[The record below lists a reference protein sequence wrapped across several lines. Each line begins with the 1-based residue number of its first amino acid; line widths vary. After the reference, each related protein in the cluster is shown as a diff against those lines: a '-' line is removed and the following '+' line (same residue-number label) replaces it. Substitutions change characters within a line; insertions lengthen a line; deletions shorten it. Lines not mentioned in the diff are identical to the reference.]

1 MDKEEFAKRL
11 TELRMSKGVSAREMS
26 LSSGLGE
33 NYINRLE
40 NGAGLPKLETFFI
53 ICDYL
58 GISER
63 DFFDFETRNQSKLS
77 RLLKEAMSLTDEQLD
92 AAINMITAMK
102 K

>member
-1 MDKEEFAKRL
+1 MEKEEFSKRL
-11 TELRMSKGVSAREMS
+11 TELRMNKGVSAREMS
-26 LSSGLGE
+26 LASGLGE

-58 GISER
+58 GITPQDYFS
-63 DFFDFETRNQSKLS
+63 FEPNSRSRLS
-77 RLLKEAMSLTDEQLD
+77 QLLKEAVALSDDQLD
-92 AAINMITAMK
+92 VLLAMAREMK

>member
-1 MDKEEFAKRL
+1 MEKEEFIKRL
-11 TELRMSKGVSAREMS
+11 IELRMSKGISAREMS
-26 LSSGLGE
+26 LSSGFGE

-53 ICDYL
+53 ICDSL
-58 GISER
+58 GISEK
-63 DFFDFETRNQSKLS
+63 DFFDFEPNSRSKLS
-77 RLLKEAMSLTDEQLD
+77 KLLKEAISLSDEQLD